1 MDEAAF
7 KKLADRLKKASTVV
21 EKLDPVIREDA
32 WRILR
37 PFVEPDEGSGG
48 AASSKEPRGENGA
61 DPLPSNASE
70 DALIEQYESEKEAEN
85 LYLTLAILYKRH
97 GKGPFSLEMIRA
109 VGKSLHLSLPDRPD
123 TTLRNSTRKVVR
135 KQEGGYKIQPG
146 GEKWLKAT
154 YGVTKG
160 KQPVTGSK

>member
-1 MDEAAF
+1 MDDKTF
-7 KKLADRLKKASTVV
+7 KELADRLKKASAVV

-32 WRILR
+32 WSILR
-37 PFVEPDEGSGG
+37 PFVGPNASNAVPNSAPDEDKGPS
-48 AASSKEPRGENGA
+48 
-61 DPLPSNASE
+61 PLPSDASE
-70 DALIEQYESEKEAEN
+70 DALIEEFESEKEAEN

-97 GKGPFSLEMIRA
+97 GKGPFSLDLIRS
-109 VGKSLHLSLPDRPD
+109 VGKSLHLPLPTRPD

-146 GEKWLKAT
+146 GETWLKKT

-160 KQPVTGSK
+160 KQPIPTSS